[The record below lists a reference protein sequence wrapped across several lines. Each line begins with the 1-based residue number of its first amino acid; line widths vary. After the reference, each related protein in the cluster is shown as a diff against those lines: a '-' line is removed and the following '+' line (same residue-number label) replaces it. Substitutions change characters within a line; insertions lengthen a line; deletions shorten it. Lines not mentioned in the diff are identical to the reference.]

1 MRERYLSGS
10 ECQLWHSGEIYAA
23 YRRKIDTPVDNLTLA
38 LYLSQTIVWLSFSY
52 LDPYTK
58 EGVVS
63 GKGKYSKPRTAEI
76 RERTWLTFKR
86 MSGRYA
92 TIVGFLGIIVGFS
105 IARPAIFPTI
115 ANARTILDQAAPIII
130 LAIGLTVVITT
141 QEFDLSFPGVVLF
154 SSVLSVQAMAS
165 WHLGTILAVLIGIC
179 VGAGCGFISGI
190 LVAARRAS
198 SFITTLAFGS
208 ILGGV
213 ALGISH
219 DGQSINSIDNL
230 YGNLTFW
237 RPLGIPVTLF
247 YAGTVVI
254 ICYGLLRW
262 TVFGR
267 NATAVGANEIAS
279 RLAGL
284 PLGRV
289 RIGVFVVM
297 GTCSG
302 IVSVILASRAG
313 GFQPGLGDGLLVP
326 PFVAVF
332 FGLSVLA
339 VGRFNIFGTLAGAL
353 FIGTLET
360 GLNMVGLSG
369 WVAEVVV
376 GSALIIIL
384 FAASPIRASR

>member
-1 MRERYLSGS
+1 MSGLRTSTNRTGSGS
-10 ECQLWHSGEIYAA
+10 GQRNWE
-23 YRRKIDTPVDNLTLA
+23 TL
-38 LYLSQTIVWLSFSY
+38 
-52 LDPYTK
+52 
-58 EGVVS
+58 
-63 GKGKYSKPRTAEI
+63 
-76 RERTWLTFKR
+76 KR
-86 MSGRYA
+86 LSGRYA
-92 TIVGFLGIIVGFS
+92 TLLGFAGVILAFS
-105 IARPAIFPTI
+105 WARPEIFPTL

-130 LAIGLTVVITT
+130 LATGLTVVITT

-154 SSVLSVQAMAS
+154 CSVLSVQAMAA
-165 WHLGTILAVLIGIC
+165 WHLGTVLAVVMGLL
-179 VGAGCGFISGI
+179 VGAACGLISGA

-208 ILGGV
+208 ILGGL

-219 DGQSINSIDNL
+219 DGQSISAITND

-237 RPLGIPVTLF
+237 RPFGIPVTLL
-247 YAGTVVI
+247 YAGTVVL
-254 ICYGLLRW
+254 ICFGLLRW

-267 NATAVGANEIAS
+267 NANAVGANEIAS

-289 RIGVFVVM
+289 RIGAFVVM

-339 VGRFNIFGTLAGAL
+339 IGKFNVLGTLAGAL

-369 WVAEVVV
+369 WVADVFV
-376 GSALIIIL
+376 GLALIVIL
-384 FAASPIRASR
+384 FAASSVRSAR

>member
-1 MRERYLSGS
+1 MGASVD
-10 ECQLWHSGEIYAA
+10 EI
-23 YRRKIDTPVDNLTLA
+23 KIAMKNTGKIRGGFRWKNLK
-38 LYLSQTIVWLSFSY
+38 QF
-52 LDPYTK
+52 
-58 EGVVS
+58 
-63 GKGKYSKPRTAEI
+63 
-76 RERTWLTFKR
+76 
-86 MSGRYA
+86 SGRYA
-92 TIVGFLGIIVGFS
+92 TIVGFVGVIVGFS
-105 IARPAIFPTI
+105 IARPNIFPTLV
-115 ANARTILDQAAPIII
+115 NARTILDQAAPIII
-130 LAIGLTVVITT
+130 LATGLTVVITT

-154 SSVLSVQAMAS
+154 SSVLSVQAMAV
-165 WHLGTILAVLIGIC
+165 WHLGTVLAVLIGIF
-179 VGAGCGFISGI
+179 VGAACGFISGA

-213 ALGISH
+213 ALGLSH
-219 DGQSINSIDNL
+219 DGQSISTITNL

-237 RPLGIPVTLF
+237 RPFGIPVTLL
-247 YAGTVVI
+247 YAGAVVLI
-254 ICYGLLRW
+254 AYGLLRW

-279 RLAGL
+279 RLVGL
-284 PLGRV
+284 PLGKV
-289 RIGVFVVM
+289 RIGAFVVM
-297 GTCSG
+297 GACSG

-339 VGRFNIFGTLAGAL
+339 IGKFNIFGTLAGAL

-384 FAASPIRASR
+384 FAASSVRTIR